1 VYSTRDDDRWRH
13 EAYRAGTTPPSASID
28 KTQSDMPAL
37 ARTLPSASRGR
48 HPYEPPDRN
57 GSGRHAPKL
66 GGHQRRPR
74 QGPADEDDAEY
85 VRRQLQGLT
94 ALMEIAESAPEVVPF
109 FGAAVRIRY
118 TGSFE
123 AIEHQAARA
132 AKSASRPESPPL
144 PRGRVAGLWRS
155 LRTDKMLRN
164 ALYLILN
171 MGVQAALGF
180 GFWIIAARYFST
192 ASVGQATSL
201 ISASTLIA
209 FMGQLGLNTALV
221 KYLPVSRRRNGL
233 ITTGVTLSA
242 SCSAMLAIFYVILMP
257 FVSRPISFVAHS
269 LPLAI
274 GFVVL
279 TAGGGVNLITDS
291 VFLAAGKASF
301 CAITD
306 GLAGGIAKI
315 ALVFILAGTGAFGVF
330 GAVTGGFLMA
340 ALTSVYLIYK
350 VLRWRPVFSEFRQVI
365 RPIMNFS
372 GVNYVGN
379 LLGLLP
385 TLVVPL
391 IVISRVGSSAAAY
404 YYVSFQLA
412 SLLYQAAYSVEDSFL
427 AEGARSGTVGKA
439 ILMRS
444 VRILVLLCVPSFIAV
459 LLFGRL
465 MLSAF
470 GSSYGS
476 NAESSLIPLTFALL
490 PIAVYHWCLTVLRL
504 SNQLR
509 PIVWSNAVYAVAV
522 IGLAWVLAPRGL
534 GAVAM
539 AWPLGTTVG
548 ALVAGVAAMGSLRR
562 TGSANR
568 GPRQASRSA
577 TS

>member
-1 VYSTRDDDRWRH
+1 
-13 EAYRAGTTPPSASID
+13 
-28 KTQSDMPAL
+28 
-37 ARTLPSASRGR
+37 
-48 HPYEPPDRN
+48 
-57 GSGRHAPKL
+57 
-66 GGHQRRPR
+66 
-74 QGPADEDDAEY
+74 
-85 VRRQLQGLT
+85 
-94 ALMEIAESAPEVVPF
+94 
-109 FGAAVRIRY
+109 
-118 TGSFE
+118 
-123 AIEHQAARA
+123 
-132 AKSASRPESPPL
+132 
-144 PRGRVAGLWRS
+144 
-155 LRTDKMLRN
+155 
-164 ALYLILN
+164 

-221 KYLPVSRRRNGL
+221 KFLPLSKRRNGL
-233 ITTGVTLSA
+233 ITAGVTLSA
-242 SCSAMLAIFYVILMP
+242 SCSATIAIFYVILMP

-306 GLAGGIAKI
+306 GVVGGVAKI
-315 ALVFILAGTGAFGVF
+315 TLVFLLAGTGAYGVF

-340 ALTSVYLIYK
+340 ALASIFLIYK
-350 VLRWRPVFSEFRQVI
+350 ALRWRPVVSEFRQVL
-365 RPIMNFS
+365 RPILNFS

-379 LLGLLP
+379 LFGLLP
-385 TLVVPL
+385 TLIVPL
-391 IVISRVGSSAAAY
+391 IVINRIGSSAAAY

-427 AEGARSGTVGKA
+427 AEGARSGAVSKA

-444 VRILVLLCVPSFIAV
+444 VRILIALCVPSFIGV

-470 GSSYGS
+470 GSAYGS
-476 NAESSLIPLTFALL
+476 HAESSLVPLTFALL

-509 PIVWSNAVYAVAV
+509 PIVWSNAVYAGAV
-522 IGLAWVLAPRGL
+522 IGLALVLAPRGL

-548 ALVAGVAAMGSLRR
+548 AVVAGIAAVRSLRQA
-562 TGSANR
+562 GSASR
-568 GPRQASRSA
+568 EPRRAPRPT